1 MIISLYPYLLRI
13 IAKCVDMVLVLLF
26 FLSLCIFVYFYS
38 PQSLGIQGIR
48 RKMM

>member
-26 FLSLCIFVYFYS
+26 FFYHFAYLCIFILH
-38 PQSLGIQGIR
+38 SLLES
-48 RKMM
+48 KELEEK